1 MSKVSEERR
10 EVREMSLETAVEE
23 LAKAR
28 RNLFDLRMQKARGEV
43 KDMREFAKTRKRI
56 ARLMF
61 KVHAETHFAHE
72 ADQAETEESVEVG
85 DEEE

>member
-1 MSKVSEERR
+1 MSKMSEERR
-10 EVREMSLETAVEE
+10 EVREMSLESAVEE

-43 KDMREFAKTRKRI
+43 KDAREFAKTRKRI

-61 KVHAETHFAHE
+61 KIHAETHFAHE
-72 ADQAETEESVEVG
+72 DDLAETEEAVAVG